1 MGCFSL
7 NHWLSKSSCSPH
19 QQHCVVIIIII
30 RAIPD
35 LPNNIMPYDSDLN
48 NTEEIKSDT
57 EDTKGY
63 TVYRQEEIKERVG
76 C

>member
-1 MGCFSL
+1 
-7 NHWLSKSSCSPH
+7 
-19 QQHCVVIIIII
+19 
-30 RAIPD
+30 
-35 LPNNIMPYDSDLN
+35 MPYDSDLN